1 MSHAQNAALLPLL
14 AVVLFAALLAAF
26 WARRTLG
33 LAPLFMVLGINEGF
47 KYYSAASVV
56 LPFFGVD
63 IALSSAVFF
72 TASLTMVLVLYARDG
87 VNAVRPVAWCIVACA
102 LLSGIV
108 NELLAMLAM
117 QPSQLQTLN
126 ASLWRQLVGT
136 LLLFLDIVGAIVLTA
151 RWRPP
156 MNLWPA
162 MFIASAVIVTLD
174 TVAYNLL
181 TSSSYTIVRW
191 GVDSLIKIAFIALF
205 FCMAWAYFRWIEKYS
220 FGKVDDE
227 FDGISRNDQTFD
239 LLSALTL
246 RRNSEQLFRD
256 AYLDELTGSYNR
268 RFLINWFPEQ
278 SKIDAN
284 RDLHTGLLL
293 IDVDHFKQ
301 VNDRYGHAVGDVVL
315 KHIVA
320 RMRARVRR
328 GDAVVRWGGEEFVI
342 VMPAVEAHE
351 LQSAAIWL
359 CELIAQSPL
368 FLANDQSL
376 TVTVTIGTA
385 LSGEREGRELP
396 KLLEAA
402 DQRLYLGKRSGRN
415 RVISAASDLPKAA

>member
-1 MSHAQNAALLPLL
+1 MSQAQNAALLSLL
-14 AVVLFAALLAAF
+14 ATVLFGAFLAAF

-47 KYYSAASVV
+47 KYYSAATVV
-56 LPFFGVD
+56 LRLYGVD
-63 IALSSAVFF
+63 IGLSSAVFF
-72 TASLTMVLVLYARDG
+72 TASLTMVLVLYAREG

-102 LLSGIV
+102 LLSGLV
-108 NELLAMLAM
+108 NELLATLAM
-117 QPSQLQTLN
+117 LPSQPQTAN
-126 ASLWRQLVGT
+126 DSLWRQLVGT

-151 RWRPP
+151 RWRR
-156 MNLWPA
+156 MLNLWPA
-162 MFIASAVIVTLD
+162 MFFACVVIVTLD
-174 TVAYNLL
+174 TFAYNLL
-181 TSSSYTIVRW
+181 TSATSSIGRW
-191 GVDSLIKIAFIALF
+191 GVDTLIKIAFIALF
-205 FCMAWAYFRWIEKYS
+205 FAMAWAYFRWIEEYT
-220 FGKVDDE
+220 FGNVDDE
-227 FDGISRNDQTFD
+227 FDGLSRNDQTFD

-268 RFLINWFPEQ
+268 RFLINWFPKQ
-278 SKIDAN
+278 AKIDAN

-328 GDAVVRWGGEEFVI
+328 GDAVVRWGGEEFII
-342 VMPAVEAHE
+342 VMPAVEANE
-351 LQSAAIWL
+351 LQAAAVSL

-368 FLANDQSL
+368 FLADEQSL

-385 LSGEREGRELP
+385 LSGDSEGQELP
-396 KLLEAA
+396 KLLETA
-402 DQRLYLGKRSGRN
+402 DQRLYFGKRSGRN
-415 RVISAASDLPKAA
+415 RVISATSDLLKAA